1 VREWNS
7 VPDDSEVDTR
17 PESVLPWKDKTV
29 ARFDIRPFDLM
40 ERNVFKGIVTEDE
53 YRQIK
58 EQERRTADGTGLR
71 LLQKDISFLLE
82 LFVRIPDLP
91 VLHG

>member
-1 VREWNS
+1 M
-7 VPDDSEVDTR
+7 
-17 PESVLPWKDKTV
+17 
-29 ARFDIRPFDLM
+29 AFDIRPFDLKK
-40 ERNVFKGIVTEDE
+40 RNIFKGIVTEDE
-53 YRQIK
+53 FRQIK
-58 EQERRTADGTGLR
+58 EQERSTADGTGLR